1 MQDGAL
7 AGPVRSRHKVHT
19 LIRLPLQHAVTH
31 EILQM
36 HPLNDAQHGTKVR
49 VVTAGCGICN
59 KFLARGSV
67 HPGGGV
73 VAVAVLCRSR
83 RQPPVII
90 VLRVT
95 VGLALAVRPFPTP
108 SWLHKIFKLGNNTT
122 SKK

>member
-7 AGPVRSRHKVHT
+7 AGPVRSCHKVYT

-31 EILQM
+31 EILEV

-49 VVTAGCGICN
+49 VVTTGCGISY

-67 HPGGGV
+67 HPGGGM

-83 RQPPVII
+83 RQPAVII

-95 VGLALAVRPFPTP
+95 VGLALTVRPFPTP
-108 SWLHKIFKLGNNTT
+108 S
-122 SKK
+122 